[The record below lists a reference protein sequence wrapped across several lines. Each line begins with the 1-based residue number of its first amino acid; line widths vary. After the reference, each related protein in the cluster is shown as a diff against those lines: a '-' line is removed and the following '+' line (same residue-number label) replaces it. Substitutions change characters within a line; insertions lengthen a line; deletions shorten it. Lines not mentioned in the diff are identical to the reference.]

1 MTRFIVL
8 AVLLAAACGS
18 PRGWTRPGGD
28 QTDLAR
34 DRSECW
40 SVAYVE
46 ARRRFAAERAW
57 LRPALLRIRIEDGQ
71 DIRID
76 DGFVALGLHLDEV
89 GWRSEALQ
97 TCMLAR
103 DYARAEQVRERLPG
117 SQVVWRGPVVD
128 GIPPSPAGQKDA
140 GEHERAGDEVISVQY
155 LAE

>member
-8 AVLLAAACGS
+8 AVLLVAACGP
-18 PRGWTRPGGD
+18 PREWARPDGD
-28 QTDLAR
+28 QTDVAR
-34 DRSECW
+34 DESECW

-46 ARRRFAAERAW
+46 ARRKFDAERAW
-57 LRPALLRIRIEDGQ
+57 LRPALLRIRIEDGR

-89 GWRSEALQ
+89 RWRAETLQ

-103 DYARAEQVRERLPG
+103 GYALAATPREPASGAQLAWRA
-117 SQVVWRGPVVD
+117 PVAN
-128 GIPPSPAGQKDA
+128 GLSARPAGDVDT
-140 GEHERAGDEVISVQY
+140 GEHKSDGDKVISLKG